1 MGRKD
6 HMLHESLHAK
16 TPRTVSAKHT
26 DSALPIMLK
35 MLVITVY
42 ALCVLWFFFDGRD
55 WETVADME
63 WTPDA
68 TIAAVLGGVLWVVL
82 AVYFV
87 RGLMRSDDRLSYL
100 KSHLGILM
108 LLASVVF
115 TYFIWLP
122 ALALALIVVGFI
134 LELPHHSSGHEL
146 TTALALI
153 VFVSAIVTIGLVR
166 VESAAEE
173 SKLSTISNGLSWT
186 VARLLEAE
194 YVPFGAEIDD
204 ILEVQ
209 PVTPDG
215 RDLSAVLAVCAVLF
229 AALIVGAVVS
239 WLTRSSGEEE
249 SVDRE
254 AIDALTAEVAG
265 LRETVE
271 RMAASL
277 EAGRADKPPPQP

>member
-1 MGRKD
+1 MARKD
-6 HMLHESLHAK
+6 HMLHESFQEKSTTAGS
-16 TPRTVSAKHT
+16 TRDTGPV
-26 DSALPIMLK
+26 LPIMLK
-35 MLVITVY
+35 MFVITAY

-82 AVYFV
+82 AGYFV
-87 RGLMRSDDRLSYL
+87 RGMARSDNRPAYL
-100 KSHLGILM
+100 RAHLGILM
-108 LLASVVF
+108 LLVSVVF

-166 VESAAEE
+166 VESAAKE
-173 SKLSTISNGLSWT
+173 SKLSSISNGLSWT

-194 YVPFGAEIDD
+194 YVPFGPEVDD

-209 PVTPDG
+209 PITPDG

-277 EAGRADKPPPQP
+277 ESGRADKPPPLP

>member
-173 SKLSTISNGLSWT
+173 SKRSTISNGLSWT

-277 EAGRADKPPPQP
+277 EAGRADKPPLQP

>member
-82 AVYFV
+82 AVYFM
-87 RGLMRSDDRLSYL
+87 RGLVRSDDRLSYL

-166 VESAAEE
+166 VESAAKE

-194 YVPFGAEIDD
+194 YVPFGAEVDD

-239 WLTRSSGEEE
+239 WLTRSSGEED

-254 AIDALTAEVAG
+254 ALEALTAEVAG

-271 RMAASL
+271 RMAVSL
-277 EAGRADKPPPQP
+277 ESGRTDKPPPQP